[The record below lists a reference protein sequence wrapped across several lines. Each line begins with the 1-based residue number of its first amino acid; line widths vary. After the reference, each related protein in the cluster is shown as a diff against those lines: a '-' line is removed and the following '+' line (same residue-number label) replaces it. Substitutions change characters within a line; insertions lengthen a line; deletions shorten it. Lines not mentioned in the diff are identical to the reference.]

1 MAQRQTLSNINKKME
16 RKNVGNWLIEEK
28 NRILINCSMYIVPIF
43 SPLLLNNCNLF
54 KRNFF
59 VIVNKNS

>member
-28 NRILINCSMYIVPIF
+28 NRISINCSMYIVPIF

-59 VIVNKNS
+59 VIVNKNI